1 MFRPFGICHV
11 PLPESHIEGG
21 EKKKA
26 SPREFKS
33 RIPCLPLN
41 MSHFKRSQGIDLW
54 EESLSEPCAWP
65 RLPAQPEPAEDAKSP
80 EADYRYFTERS
91 QVIL

>member
-1 MFRPFGICHV
+1 MMFRPFRIRHV
-11 PLPESHIEGG
+11 LLPESHIER
-21 EKKKA
+21 KKN

-41 MSHFKRSQGIDLW
+41 MSHFKRSQGIDPR
-54 EESLSEPCAWP
+54 EESLSEPYAWP
-65 RLPAQPEPAEDAKSP
+65 LLLAQPEPAEDAKSP